1 MDYGDRATSDQ
12 HTTGKQRGKLT
23 LLSNKMEQPEEDSD
37 EEEKGEGDVVELAGS
52 DS

>member
-1 MDYGDRATSDQ
+1 MDYGERATSDQ

-23 LLSNKMEQPEEDSD
+23 MLSNKMEEDSD